1 MRSRGITTPPEY
13 ADGPDWEANFDNPYV
28 RGINTAWNLL
38 LNRDFSAIS
47 FRDIAKANGLVPQAL
62 YHYIESLDVLAEDL
76 AIRSFKK
83 MENEILGL
91 GDQRRPGARLLH
103 TVRAV
108 LKFASAR
115 PHHYALMYSPR
126 FKGSKA
132 ISVWWVALD
141 RTFAALL
148 THFLRRPA
156 TPHEVATLHALI
168 SGGGARIA
176 TGASTTH
183 EELALITRTV
193 VAWRRARR
201 RTSLAQ
207 AA

>member
-1 MRSRGITTPPEY
+1 MRNRRTTTPPEY
-13 ADGPDWEANFDNPYV
+13 TDGPAWEANFDNPYV
-28 RGINTAWNLL
+28 CGINTAWNLL
-38 LNRDFSAIS
+38 LDRDFSAIS

-76 AIRSFKK
+76 AIRSFQKI
-83 MENEILGL
+83 EHEILRL

-103 TVRAV
+103 TVRVV
-108 LKFASAR
+108 LMFASAR

-126 FKGSKA
+126 FKDSKA
-132 ISVWWVALD
+132 IPTWWVELD

-156 TPHEVATLHALI
+156 TAHEVAALQALI

-176 TGASTTH
+176 TGASILH
-183 EELALITRTV
+183 EELAAITRTV

-201 RTSLAQ
+201 RSNLPQ